1 MAKNFK
7 ELQAKMS
14 PERQQKNAI
23 AAQRELLDMSLQELR
38 QGVVHMSQAD
48 LAEALEVTQ
57 GYVSRVERQGDMLL
71 SKLYAYVR
79 ALGGEVEIRA
89 KLPGHKEIRITQFR
103 GLDSLGEELGR

>member
-14 PERQQKNAI
+14 PERQQKNAT

-89 KLPGHKEIRITQFR
+89 KLPGHAEIRITQFR
-103 GLDSLGEELGR
+103 GLDNLGEDLAR